1 MNDFLQTWQFAVPV
15 ALAAI
20 GEAVGQKSGVIDIG
34 LEGKMLA
41 AAFAGA
47 LVAIRTGSP
56 ALGLLA
62 GLAVGVVLTLVQSAF
77 VLQLAAD
84 QVVVGTAM
92 NLLALGVTGTLFRG
106 MFGQSGQLIA
116 VPALLREGGV
126 DVVMVV
132 TLIAAATLTWSLW
145 RTGWGLVVRASGEY
159 PKAAAAEG
167 YRVPR
172 LRLGASL
179 ISGALA
185 GLGGA
190 YLSIG
195 LAGSFAEN
203 MTAGRGFVAIALV
216 TFGRW
221 NPLLIVVAAFLMG
234 YLDVLQ
240 FRFQAQGSAVPF
252 QLLLALPYLVALVVL
267 VVAGKGS
274 AAPEALGR
282 PYGRA
287 E

>member
-1 MNDFLQTWQFAVPV
+1 VNDFLQTWQFAVPV